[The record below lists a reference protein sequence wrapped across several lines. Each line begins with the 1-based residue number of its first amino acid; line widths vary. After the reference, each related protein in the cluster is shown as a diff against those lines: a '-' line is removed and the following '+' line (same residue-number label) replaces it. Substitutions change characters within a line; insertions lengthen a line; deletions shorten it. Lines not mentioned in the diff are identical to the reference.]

1 VFFGK
6 KKFKLAAFLAGG
18 FLACSMFTGCG
29 EQQGGGGASTANEI
43 VVGSNFELTGNHA
56 QYGTNAAKG
65 FKLAVEE
72 VNKAGGINGKQIKIV
87 DADSKSDTAESVN
100 SATKLISDNKVA
112 ALVGPAVTASV
123 IAESQVAGDSKV
135 PVIAPAATN
144 PDVTVEK
151 GAVKPYIFRAC
162 FIDPQQGEVMA
173 QFAANPKDKGGLGAK
188 TAVLYIDSSSDYS
201 KSLGKVFK
209 EKFEADGGK
218 VLMEEF
224 FVAKDQDFK
233 ATLTKLQGANA
244 DVMFV
249 PAYYEEVGKI
259 VKQAR
264 ELGINSIILGTD
276 GWDDPKVV
284 EIAGADA
291 LNNTYFC
298 THYFEGDKD
307 VQAFLSAYKAAYK
320 EDPNVFAALGY
331 DAGKMLID
339 AIQRGGDTSEKI
351 RENIETIKDL
361 KVGTGVVTMD
371 AKTHNPIK
379 GIVVIQNK
387 DGNRELTTTIA
398 PGE

>member
-1 VFFGK
+1 MFFGK

-72 VNKAGGINGKQIKIV
+72 VNKAGGVNGKQIKIV
-87 DADSKSDTAESVN
+87 DADCKSDTAESVN

-173 QFAANPKDKGGLGAK
+173 QFAAKDLKAK
-188 TAVLYIDSSSDYS
+188 TAVLYLDSSSDYS
-201 KSLGKVFK
+201 KSLGKVFRDT
-209 EKFEADGGK
+209 FTADGGQ

-244 DVMFV
+244 DVIFV

-264 ELGINSIILGTD
+264 ELGITATILGTD
-276 GWDDPKVV
+276 GWDDTKVA
-284 EIAGADA
+284 EIAGNDA
-291 LNNTYFC
+291 LNNTFFC
-298 THYFEGDKD
+298 THYFEGDEEVKP
-307 VQAFLSAYKAAYK
+307 FIEAYKAEYK

-351 RENIETIKDL
+351 RDNIESIKDL
-361 KVGTGVVTMD
+361 KVGTGVITMD

-379 GIVVIQNK
+379 GIVVIENK
-387 DGNRELTTTIA
+387 GGARELRTKIA
-398 PGE
+398 PEG